1 MEQNNTPL
9 YTAMK
14 KYIEDKAM
22 AFHTP
27 GHKQGKGAA
36 NELHEMITDTGLKM
50 EVSLMEELDDI
61 HGASTCIKQAQDLA
75 SDLYGADETRF
86 FINGTTGAI
95 HAMILTAVNPGDK
108 IIIP

>member
-1 MEQNNTPL
+1 MEQYNTPL

-36 NELHEMITDTGLKM
+36 NAGRQGPGRIPEKIWGRS
-50 EVSLMEELDDI
+50 V
-61 HGASTCIKQAQDLA
+61 Q
-75 SDLYGADETRF
+75 
-86 FINGTTGAI
+86 
-95 HAMILTAVNPGDK
+95 TAAGGIIQPGGVPAESHCPE
-108 IIIP
+108 I

>member
-27 GHKQGKGAA
+27 D
-36 NELHEMITDTGLKM
+36 NFSSYNTMLHYE
-50 EVSLMEELDDI
+50 
-61 HGASTCIKQAQDLA
+61 
-75 SDLYGADETRF
+75 
-86 FINGTTGAI
+86 
-95 HAMILTAVNPGDK
+95 
-108 IIIP
+108 

>member
-1 MEQNNTPL
+1 MVILDLVLKGGFLMEQNNTPL

-36 NELHEMITDTGLKM
+36 NELH
-50 EVSLMEELDDI
+50 
-61 HGASTCIKQAQDLA
+61 
-75 SDLYGADETRF
+75 
-86 FINGTTGAI
+86 
-95 HAMILTAVNPGDK
+95 
-108 IIIP
+108 

>member
-50 EVSLMEELDDI
+50 EVSLMEEYTW
-61 HGASTCIKQAQDLA
+61 SFY
-75 SDLYGADETRF
+75 LYKTGTRF
-86 FINGTTGAI
+86 G
-95 HAMILTAVNPGDK
+95 K
-108 IIIP
+108 